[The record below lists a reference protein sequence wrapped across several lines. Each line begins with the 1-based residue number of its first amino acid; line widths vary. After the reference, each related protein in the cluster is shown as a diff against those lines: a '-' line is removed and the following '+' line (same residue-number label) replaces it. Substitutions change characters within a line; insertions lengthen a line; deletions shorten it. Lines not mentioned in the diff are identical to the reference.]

1 MHNFK
6 PNDILYSVW
15 GNGQTNVSFYVVTKT
30 TKTTVTT
37 RGIGT
42 QIWEPGEYQDQVGPD
57 LSQEGQEVRRKV
69 QTFEG
74 KQYLKRGSYRG
85 AGSIKLW
92 DGQAK
97 IQTAFGRGR

>member
-1 MHNFK
+1 MHTFK
-6 PNDILYSVW
+6 PNDILYSTW
-15 GNGQTNVSFYVVTKT
+15 GNGQINVSFYVVTKT

-37 RGIGT
+37 RGIGA
-42 QIWEPGEYQDQVGPD
+42 QILEPGEHYDQVGPD

-69 QTFEG
+69 QIFEG

-85 AGSIKLW
+85 AGTIKLW

-97 IQTAFGRGR
+97 NQTTSGRGR